1 MTFVI
6 STELLTLVISTER
19 SEWKN
24 LLTKQILT
32 VFIYTVN

>member
-19 SEWKN
+19 SEWRN